1 MKSKIY
7 QPIVLWIAIFFLI
20 DEMKMVC
27 LKNKKYKG
35 FPDPNYPHGSKTGL
49 PFLFK
54 NPYHIKNK
62 AVNKQND
69 SVDDPNEAMPR
80 FA

>member
-1 MKSKIY
+1 MSYIRT
-7 QPIVLWIAIFFLI
+7 VLKE
-20 DEMKMVC
+20 EMKMVH

-35 FPDPNYPHGSKTGL
+35 FPNENYPQVSKTGH

-54 NPYHIKNK
+54 NPYHVKNK
-62 AVNKQND
+62 VVNKQND
-69 SVDDPNEAMPR
+69 SVDDPNEEKAR

>member
-1 MKSKIY
+1 MSYIRT
-7 QPIVLWIAIFFLI
+7 VLKE
-20 DEMKMVC
+20 EMKMVH

-35 FPDPNYPHGSKTGL
+35 FPNPSYPQGSKTGL

-62 AVNKQND
+62 VVNKQND
-69 SVDDPNEAMPR
+69 SVDDPNEEMPR

>member
-1 MKSKIY
+1 MD
-7 QPIVLWIAIFFLI
+7 FL
-20 DEMKMVC
+20 C
-27 LKNKKYKG
+27 LKTKKYKG
-35 FPDPNYPHGSKTGL
+35 FPDENYQKGSKTGL

-62 AVNKQND
+62 VVNKQND

>member
-1 MKSKIY
+1 MSYIRT
-7 QPIVLWIAIFFLI
+7 VLKE
-20 DEMKMVC
+20 EMKMVH

-35 FPDPNYPHGSKTGL
+35 FLNENYPQVSKTGH

-62 AVNKQND
+62 VVNKQND
-69 SVDDPNEAMPR
+69 SVDDPNEEMPR
-80 FA
+80 LA